1 MSKEQPTKEEIEFR
15 RAELEAFIRRYRLEG
30 IDYVLDW
37 VFTTIKSMIS
47 QGEVPTSEKGV
58 MKAISLIVSKYPEI
72 DQYLKKFKIAVD
84 QEMRNEMKQTA
95 KPN

>member
-1 MSKEQPTKEEIEFR
+1 MDKEQPTKEEIEFR

-47 QGEVPTSEKGV
+47 RGEVPASEKGV
-58 MKAISLIVSKYPEI
+58 MKAISIIVSKYPEI

-95 KPN
+95 RPN

>member
-1 MSKEQPTKEEIEFR
+1 
-15 RAELEAFIRRYRLEG
+15 
-30 IDYVLDW
+30 
-37 VFTTIKSMIS
+37 MIS
-47 QGEVPTSEKGV
+47 QGKVPTSEKGV

-95 KPN
+95 RPN